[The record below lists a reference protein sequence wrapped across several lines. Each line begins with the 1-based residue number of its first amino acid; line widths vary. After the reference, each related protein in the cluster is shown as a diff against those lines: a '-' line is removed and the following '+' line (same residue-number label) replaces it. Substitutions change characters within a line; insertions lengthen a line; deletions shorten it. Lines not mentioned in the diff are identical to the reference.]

1 MNKKITFCFSVLLIL
16 ANFFMVG
23 FIIGQKHPR
32 KSPVEQIKKKVDT
45 LFVPDSNIFT
55 EPKKE
60 PSPDVL
66 IKEIPVPVY
75 FADSSAIDS
84 LLNKCAR
91 LERVNDSL
99 QLVLLRVQ
107 RHYSDSTFD
116 AWVSGVD
123 PRLDSIKT
131 YQTNMVINKE
141 IPVIQ
146 VKKTRWGLGIQA
158 GIGAGMNGNQL
169 YLTPYV
175 GMGISYNILSW

>member
-1 MNKKITFCFSVLLIL
+1 MRTEKFILMGMGIVVAILIGFL
-16 ANFFMVG
+16 VG
-23 FIIGQKHPR
+23 RRCPR
-32 KSPVEQIKKKVDT
+32 NDPGETPTPKVDT
-45 LFVPDSNIFT
+45 LFIRDTNSFT

-75 FADSSAIDS
+75 VADSSAIDS
-84 LLNKCAR
+84 LLSECAR
-91 LERVNDSL
+91 LQRSGDSL

-131 YQTNMVINKE
+131 YQKNMVVTKE

-146 VKKTRWGLGIQA
+146 VKKTRWGLGVQA
-158 GIGAGMNGNQL
+158 GATAGKDGVI
-169 YLTPYV
+169 PYV
-175 GMGISYNILSW
+175 GVGVSYNILSW

>member
-1 MNKKITFCFSVLLIL
+1 MRTEKYILMGMGIVVAILIGFL
-16 ANFFMVG
+16 VG
-23 FIIGQKHPR
+23 RRCHRNDPGETPTPKG
-32 KSPVEQIKKKVDT
+32 DT
-45 LFVPDSNIFT
+45 LFIRDTNSFT

-75 FADSSAIDS
+75 VADSSAIDS
-84 LLNKCAR
+84 LLSECAR
-91 LERVNDSL
+91 LQRSGDSL

-131 YQTNMVINKE
+131 YQKNMVVTKE
-141 IPVIQ
+141 IRVIQ
-146 VKKTRWGLGIQA
+146 VKKTRWGLGVQA
-158 GIGAGMNGNQL
+158 GATAGKDGVI
-169 YLTPYV
+169 PYV
-175 GMGISYNILSW
+175 GVGVSYNILTW